1 MGRST
6 KFLAAVVLGFCAASP
21 LKAEGVELTVLS
33 YLDGANADVLS
44 DLSSI
49 KPARDASGI
58 STNPNAVPLNR
69 NVNAAYTLQP
79 DTSRIARLRSLI
91 ASAEAGSRE
100 YDAVQHGAR
109 ILPPHNPTE
118 MTVAEILDWVRATPN
133 QPHAI
138 GRYQFIPST
147 LRSLIERGDISPNLQ
162 FTPDLQ
168 DRLAN
173 ILLMDAG
180 LIKFQQGRI
189 SQTSFMNNL
198 ARIWAGLPTSSGKS
212 AYHGFAGNHA
222 TISWAEYSQK
232 MASIFQ

>member
-1 MGRST
+1 MGRSPR
-6 KFLAAVVLGFCAASP
+6 FLTAALVGFCAVSP
-21 LKAEGVELTVLS
+21 LKAEGIALTALS
-33 YLDGANADVLS
+33 YLDGANADVLA
-44 DLSSI
+44 DI
-49 KPARDASGI
+49 YANNPERTATEI
-58 STNPNAVPLNR
+58 SAAANTVHFNR
-69 NVNAAYTLQP
+69 NVNAASNLQP

-118 MTVAEILDWVRATPN
+118 MSIAEILDWVRATPN

-147 LRSLIERGDISPNLQ
+147 LRSLIARGDISPNLQ

-180 LIKFQQGRI
+180 LIRFQQGRI
-189 SQTSFMNNL
+189 SQTTFMNNL

-212 AYHGFAGNHA
+212 AYHGYAGNQA